1 MRKEIVN
8 IPASIHDKLLNLSRS
23 TNQLFNQLL
32 YIFANERFLY
42 RLGIS
47 PHKNK
52 FILKGAMALLNL
64 SLDHP
69 RYTRDMDFLGFT
81 ENSVDNIVG
90 IIREICVV
98 EANDDGLIYDLN
110 SISGE
115 LIKLSDEYS
124 GVRVMFDA
132 YLGNAVIT
140 NLQIDVVVGDV
151 VYPQPREVVLPG
163 LLDLPEAIIR
173 VYPIEAIISEKIH
186 ALEMHGF
193 LNSRMKD
200 IYDIWFIASNRI
212 IDGEIL
218 TESLNS
224 TFKHRQTKYPELL
237 VIFEENYID
246 ERKIVAWKS
255 IGKKLLSPEHLPDL
269 PFIIDQLRG
278 FLIPLLNALF
288 QGKAFNFIWD
298 PSNIWEWQKKHSNKK

>member
-42 RLGIS
+42 RLSIS

-98 EANDDGLIYDLN
+98 EANEDGLIYDLN

-132 YLGNAVIT
+132 YLGNAVIP
-140 NLQIDVVVGDV
+140 NLQIDVGVGDV
-151 VYPQPREVVLPG
+151 VYPQPRDVVLPG

-218 TESLNS
+218 TE
-224 TFKHRQTKYPELL
+224 
-237 VIFEENYID
+237 
-246 ERKIVAWKS
+246 
-255 IGKKLLSPEHLPDL
+255 
-269 PFIIDQLRG
+269 
-278 FLIPLLNALF
+278 
-288 QGKAFNFIWD
+288 
-298 PSNIWEWQKKHSNKK
+298 